1 MVGWGR
7 PVRECP
13 EGQTAYIGFTR
24 DQICN
29 NYGSPQRVL
38 AKKKKK
44 KSWLWHWFQRKP
56 YLLQAFALFQESA
69 RLPAVRLTLKAAP
82 GLQPL
87 HHCGGGCVG
96 GEGIDFQRLWRR
108 LHLYHFLWNRS
119 YFLSQLCIIF
129 IIAYWSKPGPLSKQ
143 RGNCSSSLWVSFPA
157 EGTGFAVPVL
167 REPLCVYQPASPH
180 ASFPAHTPVNHTQTR
195 EMRKQWLWSED
206 VERAEL
212 VVPDYSGHSSSVS
225 AIPLLIKNY
234 PYFYRVDS
242 CMLFIW
248 TALWHLRFKF

>member
-1 MVGWGR
+1 MALI
-7 PVRECP
+7 P
-13 EGQTAYIGFTR
+13 EKALPSASFCRQYCSR
-24 DQICN
+24 NQPDCLLP
-29 NYGSPQRVL
+29 GSP
-38 AKKKKK
+38 
-44 KSWLWHWFQRKP
+44 S
-56 YLLQAFALFQESA
+56 
-69 RLPAVRLTLKAAP
+69 RLPLGCSRYITA
-82 GLQPL
+82 
-87 HHCGGGCVG
+87 GGGG
-96 GEGIDFQRLWRR
+96 WGIDFQRLWRR

-143 RGNCSSSLWVSFPA
+143 RGNCSSSLWVSFLV

-180 ASFPAHTPVNHTQTR
+180 ASFPAHTPVNHAQTR

-242 CMLFIW
+242 CMLFMW
-248 TALWHLRFKF
+248 TALWHLCFKF

>member
-44 KSWLWHWFQRKP
+44 VDYGTDSRESLTFCK
-56 YLLQAFALFQESA
+56 LLQAALFQESA
-69 RLPAVRLTLKAAP
+69 RLPAARLTLKAAP
-82 GLQPL
+82 GLQAVTSL
-87 HHCGGGCVG
+87 RG
-96 GEGIDFQRLWRR
+96 GIDFQRLWRR

-180 ASFPAHTPVNHTQTR
+180 ASFPAHTPVNHAQTR

-206 VERAEL
+206 VERTEL

-234 PYFYRVDS
+234 PYLYRVDS
-242 CMLFIW
+242 CKPFMW
-248 TALWHLRFKF
+248 TALWHSCFKF